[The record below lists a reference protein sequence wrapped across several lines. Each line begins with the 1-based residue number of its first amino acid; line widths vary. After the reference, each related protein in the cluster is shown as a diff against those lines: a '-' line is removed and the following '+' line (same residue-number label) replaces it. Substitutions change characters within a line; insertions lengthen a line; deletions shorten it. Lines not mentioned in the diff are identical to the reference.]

1 MQHGAPPP
9 FLTACPLCAATG
21 AKPLVAF
28 AELSFGVCDGC
39 GLVYKRAQRPAL
51 AAGYDEAYFVDGS
64 AKYVRRWEHRVRKC
78 RGQLL
83 AARELC
89 PTATDVLDLG
99 CSVGYVLEAARR
111 EGLSAAGLDTAAF
124 AVEACRA
131 KGYRAEQGTLEALP
145 FPDASFD
152 IVTAKH
158 VLEHTE
164 RPLAA
169 LADMRRVLRPGGV
182 LLVVVPDAGY
192 WKRFLMPRRGGFFR
206 PDRAGWQHHVYY
218 APAHLADACARAGLV
233 PCHAGKA
240 LLRRRLAHGVGVLW
254 EPLRFGAISTWTAVA
269 GALHLRREIQLI
281 ARRE

>member
-1 MQHGAPPP
+1 MPPPP
-9 FLTACPLCAATG
+9 FLTACPLCAAPG
-21 AKPLVAF
+21 ARPLVEFPELAF
-28 AELSFGVCDGC
+28 GACEGC
-39 GLVYKRAQRPAL
+39 GVIYKRAQQPAL
-51 AAGYDEAYFVDGS
+51 AAGYDEAYFVAGS

-78 RGQLL
+78 RRQLV
-83 AARELC
+83 AARELA
-89 PTATDVLDLG
+89 PAARDVLDLG

-124 AVEACRA
+124 AVEACRSR
-131 KGYRAEQGTLEALP
+131 GFRAEQGTLDALP
-145 FPDASFD
+145 FPDGSFD

-169 LADMRRVLRPGGV
+169 LAEIRRVLRPGGV

-218 APAHLADACARAGLV
+218 APPHLADACSRAGLT
-233 PCHAGKA
+233 PRHAGKA
-240 LLRRRLAHGVGVLW
+240 LFRRRLASGAGALW
-254 EPLRFGAISTWTAVA
+254 EPLRFAAIAAWAAVA
-269 GALHLRREIQLI
+269 GTLHLRREIQLI